1 MSDETFRDE
10 TDLPGSEDLG
20 DIRLDELTGPVTGQG
35 DSLSAGRA

>member
-20 DIRLDELTGPVTGQG
+20 DIRLDELTGPLQAAC
-35 DSLSAGRA
+35 DRAGWK